1 MREKIGMKQNKIFKV
16 GLTGGIGS
24 GKSTVSKFFMEKGIS
39 VIDCDKISRHV
50 LEKYPTIIK
59 EVEKKFGDEFIDE
72 GGSLKRMEF
81 ASYIFEDEKRRKEYE
96 KIIMPYIKGEINDSI
111 ENLQDKG
118 EEICIVDAPTLFEQ
132 NEHLHMDLN
141 VVVWVDRE
149 TQVKRVKGRD
159 KLGDKEIA
167 NRINA
172 QIPLDEKRE
181 KADYTINNTRSIED
195 TRAQVD
201 VLITFINDLRGVGKA
216 VEKAN

>member
-1 MREKIGMKQNKIFKV
+1 MKQSKIFKV

-24 GKSTVSKFFMEKGIS
+24 GKSTVSKFFIDKGIS

-50 LEKYPTIIK
+50 LDKYPIII
-59 EVEKKFGDEFIDE
+59 EEIREKFGSEFVDEA
-72 GGSLKRMEF
+72 GNLKRMEF
-81 ASYIFEDEKRRKEYE
+81 GSYIFKSDKRRKEYE
-96 KIIMPYIKGEINDSI
+96 KIIIPYIKKEINSLM
-111 ENLQDKG
+111 EELQSNG

-149 TQVKRVKGRD
+149 TQMKRVKGRD
-159 KLGDKEIA
+159 KLEDEEIA

-172 QIPLDEKRE
+172 QISLDEKRE
-181 KADYTINNTRSIED
+181 KANFVIDNTKSIEE
-195 TRAQVD
+195 TKAQVD
-201 VLITFINDLRGVGKA
+201 LLITFINDLRGVGKA